1 MSSQWAAG
9 GLEGLEKCFLFKF
22 EVEYSGGGVV
32 TLFTMRA
39 RKMSLVVVVTMGVPA
54 LIQNWTWFLVYKS
67 GKSNQN
73 QAVSNKSDN
82 K

>member
-32 TLFTMRA
+32 TLLPWGQE
-39 RKMSLVVVVTMGVPA
+39 KWV
-54 LIQNWTWFLVYKS
+54 
-67 GKSNQN
+67 
-73 QAVSNKSDN
+73 
-82 K
+82 